1 MLSHLLVSPS
11 QSLRAFAPDYSRTAR
26 GTNEDVVIV
35 RELIVRRFLTELRSP
50 PISRLFFP
58 GSERSEGKCPISLP
72 IFRWAT
78 RRIYPLP
85 AVSNIV
91 RML

>member
-1 MLSHLLVSPS
+1 VLSHLLVSPS

-35 RELIVRRFLTELRSP
+35 RELIVRRRLLLTELRSP

-58 GSERSEGKCPISLP
+58 GSERSEGKCPISLAS
-72 IFRWAT
+72 FAG
-78 RRIYPLP
+78 RRGAFTHCLP
-85 AVSNIV
+85 HPTS
-91 RML
+91 